1 MKVFKVFIKS
11 VLIAFVFLNL
21 TLAAADEFE
30 LTKVYPRIFTPNND
44 GLNDLVYF
52 YFSNPQDSLVSC
64 RIFDI
69 LGREMANLP
78 WGVIEEE
85 FLVWNGRDDQG
96 NAVSSGVYIYQIEV
110 EGKTINGVIIVAR

>member
-1 MKVFKVFIKS
+1 MKVFKVLIKS

-69 LGREMANLP
+69 LGRETVNLH
-78 WGVIEEE
+78 WGGERDS
-85 FLVWNGRDDQG
+85 LVWNGRDDQG
-96 NAVSSGVYIYQIEV
+96 NAVSSGVYIYQIEA
-110 EGKTINGVIIVAR
+110 EGKTLNGVIIVAR